1 MLDSVND
8 WYVTQELSDKII
20 SEETFTLKYCNNKYK
35 IQKICGKVVDSN
47 LLASKFVPDWFV
59 TSKMIEKFNS
69 AVFSNDDIDFGD
81 LDSDFVTFFSNDIGL
96 NSIIF
101 DNINLDDDN
110 YFDDFIQKLLIMFV
124 LWLGII
130 DISNAKHLKKIDE
143 ELIHEAWNQ
152 ASVWNWLMSE
162 DEIKEEESSL
172 IHKT

>member
-1 MLDSVND
+1 
-8 WYVTQELSDKII
+8 
-20 SEETFTLKYCNNKYK
+20 
-35 IQKICGKVVDSN
+35 
-47 LLASKFVPDWFV
+47 
-59 TSKMIEKFNS
+59 MIEKFNS
-69 AVFSNDDIDFGD
+69 AVFSNDDIDLGD
-81 LDSDFVTFFSNDIGL
+81 LDSDYVTFFSNDIGL

-110 YFDDFIQKLLIMFV
+110 DFDDFIQKLLIMFV